1 MDMNVSSRCEYAC
14 RAVVELAHHENAT
27 QPLTVEAIAMRR
39 RVPEK
44 FLIHILLQLKRV
56 GIVRSVRGAKGG
68 YLLGRAPEDI
78 TLLDIVEAVEGRVL
92 DALRGNEGALSGERA
107 ASSEMAGA
115 WEKVARGVENVLRET
130 TVRGLLDES
139 LRGSMYYI

>member
-1 MDMNVSSRCEYAC
+1 MNVSSRCEYAC
-14 RAVVELAHHENAT
+14 RAVVELAQRENAT
-27 QPLTVEAIAMRR
+27 QPLTVEAIAVRR

-44 FLIHILLQLKRV
+44 FLIHILLQLKRM

-92 DALRGNEGALSGERA
+92 DSLRGNQGASSGEGIV
-107 ASSEMAGA
+107 SSEMASA

>member
-1 MDMNVSSRCEYAC
+1 MNVSSRCEYAC

-27 QPLTVEAIAMRR
+27 QPLTVEAIAVRR

-44 FLIHILLQLKRV
+44 FLIHILLQLKRA

-92 DALRGNEGALSGERA
+92 DSLRGNEGASSSERVV
-107 ASSEMAGA
+107 SSEMAGA
-115 WEKVARGVENVLRET
+115 WEKVARGLENVLRET
-130 TVRGLLDES
+130 TVRSLLDES